1 MKKILFILLLTLS
14 FPVLNY
20 SQNTTLTENHTHPSF
35 GIEWGNEI
43 NNTKKVYICTG
54 EYAYA
59 YHNNANCNGLSN
71 CKGDIK
77 YTNEN
82 YAVQNLERKPC
93 CICIGNTNSN
103 NCKNDNPT
111 YARGG
116 GGADDAAAYLG
127 VALVAFSAVILS
139 NDIYIYHINNFNN
152 TAGFSL
158 GFRKTFNNSA
168 LEYGFSKVRST
179 YIIYNNKNE
188 YDFPG
193 WNINYTHDIY
203 KNNTPYWLTP
213 FIGPSINYMSPS
225 YDGYEFGYGGVIGT
239 KMRLSDRFDF
249 DIRYEYTT
257 NTNRLSAGF
266 IYTYQK
272 KYFWKK

>member
-93 CICIGNTNSN
+93 CICIGNTNAN

-116 GGADDAAAYLG
+116 GGGGADDAAAYLG
-127 VALVAFSAVILS
+127 IAIVAFSAVILS
-139 NDIYIYHINNFNN
+139 NDVYYNYINSFN
-152 TAGFSL
+152 TGAGRSIGL
-158 GFRKTFNNSA
+158 RKTFNNSA
-168 LEYGFSKVRST
+168 LEYGYSQAQ
-179 YIIYNNKNE
+179 NE
-188 YDFPG
+188 DIFGLEPVYGF
-193 WNINYTHDIY
+193 NINYTHDIY

-213 FIGPSINYMSPS
+213 FIGPSINYMSLNS
-225 YDGYEFGYGGVIGT
+225 EYEFGYGGVIGT

-257 NTNRLSAGF
+257 NTNRLLAGF
-266 IYTYQK
+266 IFTYQK

>member
-1 MKKILFILLLTLS
+1 MKNLLFVLLLTLS

-20 SQNTTLTENHTHPSF
+20 SQNITSTENHTHPSF
-35 GIEWGNEI
+35 GVEWIKEI

-59 YHNNANCNGLSN
+59 YHNNPNCNGLSN

-111 YARGG
+111 YPGG
-116 GGADDAAAYLG
+116 SGGADDAAAYLA
-127 VALVAFSAVILS
+127 VAVVAFSAVILS
-139 NDIYIYHINNFNN
+139 NDVYIYHINNFK
-152 TAGFSL
+152 GGRSGLSL

-168 LEYGFSKVRST
+168 LEYGFSQAKSVT
-179 YIIYNNKNE
+179 QYQE
-188 YDFPG
+188 MVQQG
-193 WNINYTHDIY
+193 WHINYIHDIY

-213 FIGPSINYMSPS
+213 FIGPSINYMDVN
-225 YDGYEFGYGGVIGT
+225 YDYEFGYGGVIGA

-249 DIRYEYTT
+249 DIRYEHTT
-257 NTNRLSAGF
+257 NTSRLLAGF